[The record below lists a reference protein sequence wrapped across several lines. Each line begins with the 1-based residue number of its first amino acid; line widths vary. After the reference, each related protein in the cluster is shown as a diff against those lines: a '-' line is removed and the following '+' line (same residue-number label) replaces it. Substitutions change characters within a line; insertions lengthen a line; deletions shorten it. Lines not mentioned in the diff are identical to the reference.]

1 MCDRYSLK
9 EAPDVLKSHFQF
21 NTFLNIQPLYNIA
34 PTQLAPIVTK
44 DKTDRK
50 LSMLKWGFFSRE
62 QTNPSSKN
70 YLINLRAETLLENH
84 SLRKTF
90 PNRRCL
96 VLADG
101 FYEWKKEY
109 NKKQPYRIHFANNN
123 VFAFAG
129 ILDEGSLTN
138 FNQRKQNKF
147 VIITTEALTSI
158 SHIHKRMPVILKRE
172 NYASWLDDDPKLA
185 FLALKSCAGF
195 GLRSYKVSPML
206 GNTEH
211 DSPDLLNKYSDTQ
224 LSLF

>member
-9 EAPDVLKSHFQF
+9 EAPDVLKSYFQF
-21 NTFLNIQPLYNIA
+21 NTFLNIQPRYNIVS
-34 PTQLAPIVTK
+34 TQLAPIVTK

-129 ILDEGSLTN
+129 ILDEGYLTD
-138 FNQRKQNKF
+138 FKQRKQKKF

-158 SHIHKRMPVILKRE
+158 SH
-172 NYASWLDDDPKLA
+172 NLA
-185 FLALKSCAGF
+185 FSALKSCAGF
-195 GLRSYKVSPML
+195 GIRSYKVSPML

>member
-1 MCDRYSLK
+1 MCGRYSLK
-9 EAPDVLKSHFQF
+9 EAPDVLKSHFQL
-21 NTFLNIQPLYNIA
+21 NTFLNIQPRYNIA
-34 PTQLAPIVTK
+34 PAQLAPIVTK

-50 LSMLKWGFFSRE
+50 LSMLQWGFSSRE
-62 QTNPSSKN
+62 QINPSSKS

-84 SLRKTF
+84 SLRKTS

-129 ILDEGSLTN
+129 ILDEGYLTD
-138 FNQRKQNKF
+138 FKQRKQKKC

-158 SHIHKRMPVILKRE
+158 SH
-172 NYASWLDDDPKLA
+172 NLA
-185 FLALKSCAGF
+185 FSALKSCAGF
-195 GLRSYKVSPML
+195 GIRSYKVSPML

>member
-21 NTFLNIQPLYNIA
+21 NTFLNIQPRYNIVS
-34 PTQLAPIVTK
+34 TQLAPIVTK

-50 LSMLKWGFFSRE
+50 LSMLQWGFSSRE
-62 QTNPSSKN
+62 QINPSSKS

-84 SLRKTF
+84 SLRKTS

-129 ILDEGSLTN
+129 ILDEGYLTD
-138 FNQRKQNKF
+138 FNQRKQKKF

-158 SHIHKRMPVILKRE
+158 SH
-172 NYASWLDDDPKLA
+172 NLA
-185 FLALKSCAGF
+185 FPALKSCAGF

-211 DSPDLLNKYSDTQ
+211 GSPDLLNKYSDTQ

>member
-21 NTFLNIQPLYNIA
+21 NTFLNIQPRYNIVS
-34 PTQLAPIVTK
+34 TQLAPIVTK

-50 LSMLKWGFFSRE
+50 LSMLQWGFSSRE
-62 QTNPSSKN
+62 QINPSSKS

-84 SLRKTF
+84 SLRKTS

-129 ILDEGSLTN
+129 ILDEGYLTD
-138 FNQRKQNKF
+138 FKQRKQKKF

-158 SHIHKRMPVILKRE
+158 SH
-172 NYASWLDDDPKLA
+172 NLA
-185 FLALKSCAGF
+185 FSALKSCAGF
-195 GLRSYKVSPML
+195 GIRSYKVSPML

-211 DSPDLLNKYSDTQ
+211 DSPDLLNKYTDTQ